1 MSMSSPLSARVGRII
16 SGGLNALIDAV
27 EGMAPEAVME
37 QAIREVDAAV
47 DEVRSE
53 LGRTVAAKHL
63 ANTRL
68 MEENR
73 RHEDLAEKIEIAV
86 GSGRDDLAETA
97 IAQQI
102 DIEAQIPVLEQA
114 IAQNAERERELE
126 GYVRA
131 LLAKRREMQTELAQ
145 FRASRAKAETAGAG
159 GAAPGAGTGSGVDAK
174 VRGAE
179 TAFDRV
185 LQRTTGL
192 PGRGGSRDLGD
203 GAKLAELEALARDN
217 RVKERLAA
225 VKAKTRDDGAR

>member
-1 MSMSSPLSARVGRII
+1 MSSPLSARVGRII

-145 FRASRAKAETAGAG
+145 FRASRAKAETAG

-185 LQRTTGL
+185 LQRATGL
-192 PGRGGSRDLGD
+192 PGRGGARDLGD
-203 GAKLAELEALARDN
+203 GAKLAELEALARGN